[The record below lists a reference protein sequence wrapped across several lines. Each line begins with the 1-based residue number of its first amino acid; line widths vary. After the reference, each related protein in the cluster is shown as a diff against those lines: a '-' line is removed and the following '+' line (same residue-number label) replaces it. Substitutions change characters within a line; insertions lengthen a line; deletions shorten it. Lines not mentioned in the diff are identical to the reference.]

1 MFFYA
6 SVPTMTTRQTAA
18 ASTPALQVA
27 HALQNTTLPAPN
39 LSMGPESPTLPKS
52 ARPPK
57 LPTLPKLRE
66 DLVLTPS
73 SDNPDG
79 SPTWAVQDP
88 VRNKFVQIGWLEF
101 EMLSHWQPNPMGV
114 MKALAQNT
122 PLQPSLADVLTF
134 AQFLRQQGLVRLD
147 NRADVISAKAMP
159 GKPGMSNWRWWLHNY
174 LFFRIPLARPDQ
186 WLNRV
191 TPRLD
196 WLFSRWAMLLISLAC
211 GTGAVL
217 AARQWELF
225 FQTFVDSLTLSG
237 FVSFAFALMLAKT
250 LHEMGHAVVATRYG
264 VRVAHVGVAFLVL
277 WPMLYTDTSESWCL
291 RSHRQRLHIAAAGMT
306 VEMVLAGLALL
317 GWVLTPPGALH
328 SAFFYLATTSLA
340 MTVALNISPFMRFDG
355 YYVLSDAMDMPN
367 LHDRAGAIAKTA
379 MRRLLLGFNDAWP
392 EHFSPTKHAVLV
404 TFAIFTWVYRLTLF
418 LGIAV
423 AVYLMFFKLLG
434 IFLFLVEIIWFV
446 VRPFYV
452 EFSVWGKR
460 RGEIQRGRAS
470 LWLLGLIVAL
480 GLLAFP
486 WAHDIHAPAQLRAEH
501 STIYSPLAGKISALH
516 APGMVQQGESLVVL
530 DSPKLR
536 SDAQR
541 AQINVNATRAALQSA
556 ELSSNTDREQ
566 VGRLGVTVEQYQA
579 EDRAAGQEL
588 ARLSL
593 KADYP
598 AMWTD
603 VDPTLVVGS
612 WIRPQDAIGTLVNPS
627 SWLVEAWLEESDLQN
642 LAVGAKGR
650 FYPANHID
658 APLAVTVVGIDTAR
672 TSALPHPGLSS
683 DHGGP
688 IPTVMDGRAM
698 VPRDSLYL
706 VRLKVAGSPEH
717 TRWSRGRVTL
727 QGERHSKVWRAVS
740 YASSILIRE
749 SGF

>member
-1 MFFYA
+1 
-6 SVPTMTTRQTAA
+6 MTTRQAA
-18 ASTPALQVA
+18 AEG
-27 HALQNTTLPAPN
+27 NTTLSAHDGLPNNTRQVPN
-39 LSMGPESPTLPKS
+39 LSVPPMLPS
-52 ARPPK
+52 
-57 LPTLPKLRE
+57 LPMLRE
-66 DLVLTPS
+66 DLLLTAS

-79 SPTWAVQDP
+79 SPTWAIQDP

-101 EMLSHWQPNPMGV
+101 ELLSYWQPDPMGV
-114 MKALAQNT
+114 MKALTQNT
-122 PLQPSLADVLTF
+122 PLQPTLTDVLAF
-134 AQFLRQQGLVRLD
+134 AQFLRQQGLARLD
-147 NRADVISAKAMP
+147 SRDDVTSAKNMP
-159 GKPGMSNWRWWLHNY
+159 GKPGMGNWRWWLHNY
-174 LFFRIPLARPDQ
+174 LFFRIALARPDQ

-191 TPRLD
+191 TPALE
-196 WLFSRWAMLLISLAC
+196 WLFSRWAVLILCLAC
-211 GTGAVL
+211 GAGAIL
-217 AARQWELF
+217 AVRQSELF

-237 FVSFAFALMLAKT
+237 LVSFAFALILAKT
-250 LHEMGHAVVATRYG
+250 LHELGHAVVATRYG

-277 WPMLYTDTSESWCL
+277 WPMLYTDTSESWRL
-291 RSHRQRLHIAAAGMT
+291 RNHRQRLNIAAAGMT

-317 GWVLTPPGALH
+317 GWVLTPPGAMH

-340 MTVALNISPFMRFDG
+340 MTIALNISPFMRFDG
-355 YYVLSDAMDMPN
+355 YYVLSDALDMPN
-367 LHDRAGAIAKTA
+367 LHDRAGALAKTA
-379 MRRLLLGFNDAWP
+379 MRRALLGFNDPWP
-392 EHFSPTKHAVLV
+392 EYFPPAKHAVLIL
-404 TFAIFTWVYRLTLF
+404 FAVFTWIYRLSLF

-446 VRPFYV
+446 VRPFHV
-452 EFSVWGKR
+452 EFAVWRKR
-460 RGEIQRGRAS
+460 RQEIERGRAS
-470 LWLLGLIVAL
+470 LWLLALIIGL

-486 WAHDIHAPAQLRAEH
+486 WAHDIHAPAQLRADH
-501 STIYSPLAGKISALH
+501 RTIYSPLSGKISALRS
-516 APGMVQQGESLVVL
+516 PGTVLQGESLVVL

-541 AQINVNATRAALQSA
+541 AQINVMATRAALQSA
-556 ELSSNTDREQ
+556 EMSSNTDREQ

-593 KADYP
+593 VADYP
-598 AMWTD
+598 ASWTD
-603 VDPTLVVGS
+603 VDPSLVVGS
-612 WIRPQDAIGTLVNPS
+612 WIRPQDAIGTLVNAS
-627 SWLVEAWLEESDLQN
+627 SWLVEAWVEESDVQN
-642 LAVGAKGR
+642 LALGAKGR

-672 TSALPHPGLSS
+672 ASALPHPGLSS

-688 IPTVMDGRAM
+688 IPTVMDGRAL

-706 VRLKVAGSPEH
+706 VRLKVEGLPEQ

-727 QGERHSKVWRAVS
+727 QGERHSKVWRAFS

>member
-1 MFFYA
+1 
-6 SVPTMTTRQTAA
+6 MTTRQAA
-18 ASTPALQVA
+18 AEG
-27 HALQNTTLPAPN
+27 NTTLSAHDGLPNNTRQVPN
-39 LSMGPESPTLPKS
+39 LSVPPMLPS
-52 ARPPK
+52 
-57 LPTLPKLRE
+57 LPMLRE
-66 DLVLTPS
+66 DLLLTAS

-79 SPTWAVQDP
+79 SPTWAIQDP

-101 EMLSHWQPNPMGV
+101 ELLSYWQPDPMGV
-114 MKALAQNT
+114 MKALTQNT
-122 PLQPSLADVLTF
+122 PLQPTLTDVLAF
-134 AQFLRQQGLVRLD
+134 AQFLRQQGLARLD
-147 NRADVISAKAMP
+147 SRDDVTSAKNMP
-159 GKPGMSNWRWWLHNY
+159 GKPGMANWRWWLHNY
-174 LFFRIPLARPDQ
+174 LFFRIALARPDQ

-191 TPRLD
+191 TPALE
-196 WLFSRWAMLLISLAC
+196 WLFSRWAVLILCLAC
-211 GTGAVL
+211 GAGAIL
-217 AARQWELF
+217 AVRQSELF

-237 FVSFAFALMLAKT
+237 LVSFAFALILAKT
-250 LHEMGHAVVATRYG
+250 LHELGHAVVATRYG

-277 WPMLYTDTSESWCL
+277 WPMLYTDTSESWRL
-291 RSHRQRLHIAAAGMT
+291 RNHRQRLNIAAAGMT

-317 GWVLTPPGALH
+317 GWVLTPPGAMH

-340 MTVALNISPFMRFDG
+340 MTIALNISPFMRFDG
-355 YYVLSDAMDMPN
+355 YYVLSDALDMPN
-367 LHDRAGAIAKTA
+367 LHDRAGALAKTA
-379 MRRLLLGFNDAWP
+379 MRRALLGFNDPWP
-392 EHFSPTKHAVLV
+392 EYFPPAKHAVLIL
-404 TFAIFTWVYRLTLF
+404 FAVFTWIYRLSLF

-446 VRPFYV
+446 VRPFHV
-452 EFSVWGKR
+452 EFAVWRKR
-460 RGEIQRGRAS
+460 RQEIERGRAS
-470 LWLLGLIVAL
+470 LWLLALIIGL

-486 WAHDIHAPAQLRAEH
+486 WAHDIHAPAQLRADH
-501 STIYSPLAGKISALH
+501 RTIYSPLSGKISALRS
-516 APGMVQQGESLVVL
+516 PGTVLQGESLVVL

-541 AQINVNATRAALQSA
+541 AQINVMATRAALQSA
-556 ELSSNTDREQ
+556 EMSSNTDREQ

-593 KADYP
+593 VADYP
-598 AMWTD
+598 ASWTD
-603 VDPTLVVGS
+603 VDPSLVVGS
-612 WIRPQDAIGTLVNPS
+612 WIRPQDAIGTLVNAS
-627 SWLVEAWLEESDLQN
+627 SWLVEAWVEESDVQN
-642 LAVGAKGR
+642 LALGAKGR

-672 TSALPHPGLSS
+672 ASALPHPGLSS

-688 IPTVMDGRAM
+688 IPTVMDGRAL

-706 VRLKVAGSPEH
+706 VRLKVEGLPEQ

-727 QGERHSKVWRAVS
+727 QGERHSKVWRAFS

>member
-1 MFFYA
+1 
-6 SVPTMTTRQTAA
+6 MTTRQAA
-18 ASTPALQVA
+18 AEG
-27 HALQNTTLPAPN
+27 NTTLSAHDGLPNNTRQVPN
-39 LSMGPESPTLPKS
+39 LSVPPMLPS
-52 ARPPK
+52 
-57 LPTLPKLRE
+57 LPMLRE
-66 DLVLTPS
+66 DLLLTAS

-79 SPTWAVQDP
+79 SPTWAIQDP

-101 EMLSHWQPNPMGV
+101 ELLSYWQPDPMGV
-114 MKALAQNT
+114 MKALTQNT
-122 PLQPSLADVLTF
+122 PLQPTLTDVLAF
-134 AQFLRQQGLVRLD
+134 AQFLRQQGLARLD
-147 NRADVISAKAMP
+147 SRDDVTSAKNMP
-159 GKPGMSNWRWWLHNY
+159 GKPGMGNWRWWLHNY
-174 LFFRIPLARPDQ
+174 LFFRIALARPDQ

-191 TPRLD
+191 TPALE
-196 WLFSRWAMLLISLAC
+196 WLFSRWAVLILCLAC
-211 GTGAVL
+211 GAGAIL
-217 AARQWELF
+217 AVRQSELF

-237 FVSFAFALMLAKT
+237 LVSFAFALILAKT
-250 LHEMGHAVVATRYG
+250 LHELGHAVVATRYG

-277 WPMLYTDTSESWCL
+277 WPMLYTDTSESWRL
-291 RSHRQRLHIAAAGMT
+291 RNHRQRLNIAAAGMT

-317 GWVLTPPGALH
+317 GWVLTPPGAMH

-340 MTVALNISPFMRFDG
+340 MTIALNISPFMRFDG
-355 YYVLSDAMDMPN
+355 YYVLSDALDMPN
-367 LHDRAGAIAKTA
+367 LHDRAGALAKTA
-379 MRRLLLGFNDAWP
+379 MRRALLGFNDPWP
-392 EHFSPTKHAVLV
+392 EYFPPAKHAVLIL
-404 TFAIFTWVYRLTLF
+404 FAVFTWIYRLSLF

-446 VRPFYV
+446 VRPFHV
-452 EFSVWGKR
+452 EFAVWRKR
-460 RGEIQRGRAS
+460 RQEIERGRAS
-470 LWLLGLIVAL
+470 LWLLALIIGL

-486 WAHDIHAPAQLRAEH
+486 WAHDIHAPAQLRADH
-501 STIYSPLAGKISALH
+501 RTIYSPLSGKISALRS
-516 APGMVQQGESLVVL
+516 PGPVLQGESLVVL

-541 AQINVNATRAALQSA
+541 AQINVMATRAALQSA
-556 ELSSNTDREQ
+556 EMSSNTDREQ

-593 KADYP
+593 VADYP
-598 AMWTD
+598 ASWTD
-603 VDPTLVVGS
+603 VDPSLVVGS
-612 WIRPQDAIGTLVNPS
+612 WIRPQDAIGTLVNAS
-627 SWLVEAWLEESDLQN
+627 SWLVEAWVEESDVQN
-642 LAVGAKGR
+642 LALGAKGR

-672 TSALPHPGLSS
+672 ASALPHPGLSS

-688 IPTVMDGRAM
+688 IPTVMDGRAL

-706 VRLKVAGSPEH
+706 VRLKVEGLPEQ

-727 QGERHSKVWRAVS
+727 QGERHSKVWRAFS